1 MNAKPHRSQKPL
13 DRINRCV
20 PLRAAVLTTLMAT
33 AAPLWAFDV
42 PSGQVIDLQ
51 EVLID
56 DTSGTS
62 ILRFRFLAPEIARD
76 GGTMSYVDS
85 APDIESLCANT
96 VVPYIA
102 EYALTPEV
110 VVISLADRAV
120 EFGQPDPDATQFFD
134 AFRIENDTCI
144 WEAF

>member
-1 MNAKPHRSQKPL
+1 M
-13 DRINRCV
+13 I
-20 PLRAAVLTTLMAT
+20 RAAVI
-33 AAPLWAFDV
+33 AALIAGAGPLWAFDV
-42 PSGQVIDLQ
+42 PSGQAVELQ

-62 ILRFRFLAPEIARD
+62 ILRFRFLAPAIARD

-85 APDIESLCANT
+85 ARDIEELCVRT
-96 VVPYIA
+96 VIPYIA
-102 EYALTPEV
+102 EYALTPQI

-134 AFRIENDTCI
+134 AFRIEGDTCI